1 MDRIVHGLQRFGHD
15 WATFTL
21 FRILNSSAG
30 IPSPPL
36 ALLAAML
43 CKAHLTSHSRMSGSE
58 WETTQSGLSRSLRSF
73 LYSSSVCSLHL
84 SLIFSTSIRSLPFVS
99 FIVTVFGWNIPLI
112 FPIFLRRSLVLP
124 FLLFSSISLHCSL
137 KKAFLSLLAVF
148 RNSAFSWTY
157 LSLYS
162 LLFTSL
168 LSSAVCK
175 TSSDNHFSHLH
186 FIFFGMVLLDV
197 SCTISWTSVHST
209 LGTLFTKS
217 NTLNLFITSTVYS

>member
-1 MDRIVHGLQRFGHD
+1 M
-15 WATFTL
+15 
-21 FRILNSSAG
+21 
-30 IPSPPL
+30 
-36 ALLAAML
+36 AAVL
-43 CKAHLTSHSRMSGSE
+43 PKAHLTSRSRMSGSE

-168 LSSAVCK
+168 LSSAICK
-175 TSSDNHFSHLH
+175 ASLDKHIAFLHCFS
-186 FIFFGMVLLDV
+186 FGMVLFTA
-197 SCTISWTSVHST
+197 SCIILQTSVHSSS
-209 LGTLFTKS
+209 GTLFTRS
-217 NTLNLFITSTVYS
+217 NPLNLFITSTVYS